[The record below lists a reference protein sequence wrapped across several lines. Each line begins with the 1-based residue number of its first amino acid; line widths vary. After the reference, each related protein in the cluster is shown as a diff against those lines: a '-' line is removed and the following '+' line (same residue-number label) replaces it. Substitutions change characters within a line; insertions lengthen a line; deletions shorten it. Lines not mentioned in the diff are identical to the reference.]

1 MEEIIE
7 FVETSNFSE
16 WSSFLQKKEQ
26 LNQLQELAGK
36 KLITE
41 VENKY
46 KAKNLTLWYVTR
58 ICDTL
63 LSFTIKGYDERF
75 SFGVKIGLGGLLF
88 YIGIIKYFDPK
99 QNKSYNLKEVEIA
112 SQLLKSKKYCKL
124 IATKNIAKIDSQ
136 MNDSVF
142 YESGNYYLGNEYDGH
157 YSERRN
163 EFTWF
168 AFHKT
173 EELASQIEE
182 KINRYVLNDE
192 MTQLI
197 VEINQDIKR
206 MSSNIL

>member
-1 MEEIIE
+1 MEEILK

-16 WSSFLQKKEQ
+16 WSSLLKKTEQ
-26 LNQLQELAGK
+26 LFKLQHLAGK
-36 KLITE
+36 KLIN
-41 VENKY
+41 VIENKY
-46 KAKNLTLWYVTR
+46 KTLNLIPWQVIR

-63 LSFTIKGYDERF
+63 LSFTIKGYDERL
-75 SFGVKIGLGGLLF
+75 SFGVKIGDGGMSF
-88 YIGIIKYFDPK
+88 NIGIIKYFDPK

-112 SQLLKSKKYCKL
+112 SQLLQSEKYCKL
-124 IATKNIAKIDSQ
+124 VASENIARIDSLID
-136 MNDSVF
+136 DSLF
-142 YESGNYYLGNEYDGH
+142 FESGNYYLGNEYDGH
-157 YSERRN
+157 CSEHRN
-163 EFTWF
+163 KFTWF